1 MRQAWIF
8 PVFLA
13 GCSILGGGADAPD
26 LVTRGAIC
34 GDPAIQGV
42 VVGEVP
48 GSGGCGIADAVE
60 VDAVG
65 GVLLSQPSLMKC
77 DTARTLN
84 AWVQKDVK
92 PIVGE
97 TGGGV
102 KSLNVAAH
110 YVCKTRNGQ
119 RGARLSEHAKGNAI
133 DISAFRLADG
143 TELSVLEHWRAGTSR
158 SRLLKRLHSSA
169 CGPFGTVLGP
179 ESDRFHQTHFHL
191 DIAEHRGGPFCR

>member
-1 MRQAWIF
+1 MRIAWIF
-8 PVFLA
+8 PVFLV
-13 GCSILGGGADAPD
+13 GCSFFGGEEEEPD

-48 GSGGCGIADAVE
+48 GPGGCGIANAVE

-77 DTARTLN
+77 ATAQTLN
-84 AWVQKDVK
+84 GWVQEDMK
-92 PIVGE
+92 PIVGDM
-97 TGGGV
+97 GGGV
-102 KSLNVAAH
+102 KSLKVAAH
-110 YVCKTRNGQ
+110 YVCRTRNHQ
-119 RGARLSEHAKGNAI
+119 SGARLSEHAKGNAI

-143 TELSVLEHWRAGTSR
+143 SEISVLDHWRAGNAR
-158 SRLLKRLHSSA
+158 SRVLKRLHASA

-191 DIAEHRGGPFCR
+191 DIAEYRSGSFCR